1 MLEDFITELDKPI
14 RTCKLLI
21 AFLEEY
27 IEDNLCIDLHS
38 NERER
43 KSNILAI
50 LHGINLAQKD
60 ISKTREKYYQ
70 NLLKELYKS
79 S

>member
-1 MLEDFITELDKPI
+1 MIEDFITELDKPI
-14 RTCKLLI
+14 RTSKLLI

-27 IEDNLCIDLHS
+27 IEDNLCINLHS

-50 LHGINLAQKD
+50 VHGINLAEKD
-60 ISKTREKYYQ
+60 ISKIRKKYY
-70 NLLKELYKS
+70 NKMLKELYGYK
-79 S
+79 